1 MNERIRELAKQ
12 ATKQYSPTYYTQEW
26 IQGFAKSIIEECAGI
41 YCSIDNGNLHMGTD
55 DYLKALHKHFG
66 VEDQVENSNQEH
78 TCPYREEIH
87 GDHKTLCNCDTE
99 QTRQCS
105 QDI

>member
-1 MNERIRELAKQ
+1 MNERIREWAKQ

-26 IQGFAKSIIEECAGI
+26 IQGFAELIVREC
-41 YCSIDNGNLHMGTD
+41 IDTAFHRGHPDLEF
-55 DYLKALHKHFG
+55 LLKHFG

-78 TCPYREEIH
+78 TCPYKEEIH
-87 GDHKTLCNCDTE
+87 GDHKTLCNCDPE

>member
-1 MNERIRELAKQ
+1 MSERIRELAKQ

-41 YCSIDNGNLHMGTD
+41 YCSIDNGNLHMGTN
-55 DYLKALHKHFG
+55 DYLRALHKHFG

-78 TCPYREEIH
+78 TCPYKEEIH
-87 GDHKTLCNCDTE
+87 GDHKTLCNCDPE
-99 QTRQCS
+99 QTRQCAM
-105 QDI
+105 DI

>member
-1 MNERIRELAKQ
+1 MSERIRELAKQ

-41 YCSIDNGNLHMGTD
+41 YCSIDNGNLHMGTN
-55 DYLKALHKHFG
+55 DYLRALHKHFG

-78 TCPYREEIH
+78 TCPYKEEIH
-87 GDHKTLCNCDTE
+87 GDHKTLCNCDPE
-99 QTRQCS
+99 LTRQCAM
-105 QDI
+105 DI

>member
-78 TCPYREEIH
+78 TCPYKEEIH
-87 GDHKTLCNCDTE
+87 DDHKTLCNCDPE